1 MTNIPKSLRES
12 LEKGQAIPFVGAGV
26 SMSVIRKSDGK
37 PLFPSWKALLTQAT
51 DYLEQD
57 GKSDDAGIVR
67 GFVNKNRFLD
77 AAKEARQALGSNWF
91 GFLKQQFDLSKED
104 ATDDSLELARRVWQI
119 GSKLIITTNYD
130 KVLRWACHQKD
141 DLAEWDIEASAEQC
155 GLLREGLSKP
165 AVWHLHG
172 KIDNAAEIILTP
184 DGYQK
189 LYPEDKGESLYKA
202 ALQTLRN
209 QLASRTFIFI
219 GFSLADEDFVSQLK
233 SVEEVFQGATGPHYV
248 LLPESQR
255 NLFQTPSPSVEPL
268 YFRDFGAPLLEFLDK
283 LASLAKP
290 GTAAIT
296 SAFSTSGEVADFN
309 LSKSVFHV
317 PYRSKGKLMIGRQD
331 ALEQVRRQL
340 CTGKRTSIGQ
350 TASFQGLG
358 GLGKTQLA
366 VEYAYAFRD
375 EYPNGVIWIN
385 ADQDIIAQLIPLTEK
400 AGWVSP
406 LSDPAFKVTQAIK
419 RLREYSDCLI
429 IFDNLESQDAIA
441 EFLPSQQASPHIL
454 VTSRLEQHGFT
465 PIPLD
470 TLTPELGLELLVQ
483 VAEREPPTEDE
494 QQAAQAIVER
504 LDGLP
509 LALELAGAFLRR
521 RNSVGWQQYLE
532 LLQDDLQAAFP
543 AFLQKESLTRHEA
556 DIYSTLKIHETLFKE
571 EPLLREVLDALTWS
585 GPATMSLS
593 LLCALLAQDKASSLT
608 GALSLGCELRILQK
622 PGGADR
628 YAIHRLVREV
638 RRAELPLPQRRDWAE
653 TCGKRLGDWFQ
664 AHRRNF
670 SDLPLFEAELDHLF
684 AWRQH
689 AETLGFPLLA
699 ARLAWLQSYP
709 AWHWGRYRESQQ
721 TILQAQTLY
730 AQSPTQDVEL
740 EAHLLADLG
749 AIMLELGDAQSA
761 HKLGEKALSLRRA
774 LFGDEHIDTA
784 ISLSNVASCHSGLG
798 NNQRALEL
806 GEQALEIQRKLFGEE
821 NPETARSLD
830 NLSGYYNDLRKHQHA
845 LKLGEQALTI
855 RRKLYGEEHPE
866 TALSLG
872 NISVYYAGLWDFK
885 RALEFGEQAWS
896 ILRKLLGD
904 THPVTVLANHNLIRT
919 LFASGKRPEA
929 LQRLKQQ
936 LDVLEKDN
944 LQYGK
949 LIKLREELLI
959 RPPRKGFR
967 QQPGKTGGK
976 PKKRY

>member
-1 MTNIPKSLRES
+1 MTNIPKSLKES

-26 SMSVIRKSDGK
+26 SMSVTRKSDGK
-37 PLFPSWKALLTQAT
+37 PLFPSWKALLTQAAE
-51 DYLEQD
+51 YLEQD
-57 GKSDDAGIVR
+57 GKDDDAGIVR

-91 GFLKQQFDLSKED
+91 GFLKRQLDPRMED
-104 ATDDSLELARRVWQI
+104 TADVSLELARRVWQI

-130 KVLRWACHQKD
+130 KVLRWACPQKD
-141 DLAEWDIEASAEQC
+141 DLAEWDIEAPAEQC

-202 ALQTLRN
+202 ALETLRN

-255 NLFQTPSPSVEPL
+255 NLFQAPSPSVEPL
-268 YFRDFGAPLLEFLDK
+268 YFRGFGAPLLELLDE

-290 GTAAIT
+290 GTASITPAI
-296 SAFSTSGEVADFN
+296 STSGEVADFS
-309 LSKSVFHV
+309 LGKSVFHV
-317 PYRSKGKLMIGRQD
+317 PYRSKGELMIGRQE

-340 CTGKRTSIGQ
+340 CTGTPTSIGQ

-366 VEYAYAFRD
+366 VEYAYAYRE

-385 ADQDIIAQLIPLTEK
+385 ADQDIIAQLIPLTEQ

-429 IFDNLESQDAIA
+429 IFDNLESQEAIA
-441 EFLPSQQASPHIL
+441 EFLPSPQASPHIL

-483 VAEREPPTEDE
+483 VAERQPQTEDE

-521 RNSVGWQQYLE
+521 RNSVGWRQYLQ
-532 LLQDDLQAAFP
+532 LLQDDLTAAFP
-543 AFLQKESLTRHEA
+543 ASLQKESLTRHEA

-571 EPLLREVLDALTWS
+571 EPLLREVLDVLTWS

-622 PGGADR
+622 PGVAER

-653 TCGKRLGDWFQ
+653 TCGQRLADWFQ
-664 AHRRNF
+664 AHRQEF
-670 SDLPLFEAELDHLF
+670 SDLPLYEAELDHLF

-689 AETLGFPLLA
+689 AETLSFPLLA

-721 TILQAQTLY
+721 TIQQAQSLY
-730 AQSPTQDVEL
+730 AQSPTQDDEL

-749 AIMLELGDAQSA
+749 VVTALLGDAKTSL
-761 HKLGEKALSLRRA
+761 KLEEKALHLRLA
-774 LFGDEHIDTA
+774 LFDQEHIDTA
-784 ISLSNVASCHSGLG
+784 RSLSNLAGYYSDLG
-798 NNQRALEL
+798 NTQRALEL
-806 GEQALEIQRKLFGEE
+806 GEQALEIQRKLFGKE
-821 NPETARSLD
+821 NPETAGSLD
-830 NLSGYYNDLRKHQHA
+830 NLSGYYNYLRKHQHA
-845 LKLGEQALTI
+845 LKLGEQALAI
-855 RRKLYGEEHPE
+855 HRKLFGEEHPS
-866 TALSLG
+866 TATSLG
-872 NISVYYAGLWDFK
+872 KISNSYANLRDFK
-885 RALEFGEQAWS
+885 RALELGEQARA
-896 ILRKLLGD
+896 IQCKLLGD
-904 THPVTVLANHNLIRT
+904 THPSTVITSRNLIRT
-919 LFASGKRPEA
+919 LFYSGKRPEA

-936 LDVLEKDN
+936 LAVLEKDHP
-944 LQYGK
+944 QYGK
-949 LIKLREELLI
+949 LITLQEELL
-959 RPPRKGFR
+959 RAPPRKGFR
-967 QQPGKTGGK
+967 QQPKTTGGK
-976 PKKRY
+976 SKKRH